1 MGFSGGYPAWGA
13 GIMKNFLFFCRAL
26 LFSLVLVFPA
36 HAQQQQGPP
45 QPLPAG
51 ATANNGTI
59 FVKVFAQSGAVLE
72 SEPNVVLTTGGLD
85 GPVTDLPTQISQSEW
100 QFQGLQVGTEY
111 VIRIEAKGYRTENR
125 HVTLP
130 PYDNAS
136 VRADVYLVPV
146 GRPSNAFSPPP
157 GHFALSPRA
166 QREVQDA
173 IKDLKSGKYSNS
185 RKHLEKALK
194 MAPRHPGVN
203 YLMGLSYLREHQ
215 AALAIPY
222 LKKSLSVDPSQSPA
236 VMALGIA
243 LYEQKDYAGAIDL
256 LNKAIATGLSS
267 WQAHWVLAGCYVR
280 EKQYELARQHAEKA
294 LEIGKKD
301 ASRAQVVLGQAL
313 AGLGQNQQAI
323 EAFEAFLKKNSHDPE
338 ARNVRAEIA
347 RLREP
352 AKTPV
357 PPKTAE
363 RTEPATEEKGTMAFA
378 SSSGSKSPVPP
389 AAPAIMTNSAPVPPP
404 KTAEMLP
411 KENWAPPD
419 VDATKP
425 EIVSN
430 AVCHLP
436 SLLQNA
442 GRSMS
447 EWVKD
452 LQEFTATEDYQSVEI
467 GHKGEVEKPFEQE
480 FDYLVFI
487 RKPQPKIFDV
497 QEQRRPT
504 PIPSRMGA
512 PIIALGSPAL
522 ALVFHPIF
530 AQDYKWSCDGLGEWE
545 GNPAWIVRFAQN
557 IDRPTTTLQSFNTP
571 TSSSLLP
578 IKGIAWL
585 SKNGDHVMHLET
597 DLLKPMPLIRLERQ
611 HFSIDYRLVSF
622 RSHPVSL
629 WLPERVDL
637 YIRFQGHSYHNYARY
652 SNFLLFWTGSTQ
664 KIGGKGKIH
673 PPR

>member
-1 MGFSGGYPAWGA
+1 MRRG
-13 GIMKNFLFFCRAL
+13 FLFFCQAML
-26 LFSLVLVFPA
+26 LSLVLGISA
-36 HAQQQQGPP
+36 HAQRQGPP

-51 ATANNGTI
+51 AIANNGSI
-59 FVKVFAQSGAVLE
+59 YVKVLAESGSALD

-85 GPVTDLPTQISQSEW
+85 GPVTGLPTQVSQSEW

-111 VIRIEAKGYRTENR
+111 VIRIEAKGFRAENR

-130 PYDNAS
+130 AFDNAS
-136 VRADVYLVPV
+136 VRVDVYLVPLA
-146 GRPSNAFSPPP
+146 RPSNAFSPPP
-157 GHFALSPRA
+157 GHFLLSPRA
-166 QREVQDA
+166 QREVQQA
-173 IKDLKSGKYSNS
+173 IKDLNSRKYSKS
-185 RKHLEKALK
+185 RKHLEEALK

-203 YLMGLSYLREHQ
+203 YLMGLSYLRDHQ

-222 LKKSLSVDPSQSPA
+222 LKKSLSVDPSQSP
-236 VMALGIA
+236 VVLALGIA
-243 LYEQKDYAGAIDL
+243 LYEQQDYAGAVDL

-267 WQAHWVLAGCYVR
+267 WQAHWVLAGCYLR
-280 EKQYELARQHAEKA
+280 ESKYELARQQAEKA

-313 AGLGQNQQAI
+313 AGLGRNQQAI

-357 PPKTAE
+357 PPKTPE

-378 SSSGSKSPVPP
+378 SSGGSKSPVPP
-389 AAPAIMTNSAPVPPP
+389 PAPATMTTSAPVPPP
-404 KTAEMLP
+404 KMAERVP

-419 VDATKP
+419 VDATRP

-430 AVCHLP
+430 AACHL
-436 SLLQNA
+436 SALLKNA
-442 GRSMS
+442 GRSMAD
-447 EWVKD
+447 WVKD

-467 GHKGEVEKPFEQE
+467 AHNGQVEQPFEQK

-487 RKPQPKIFDV
+487 HKPRPKIFDV

-545 GNPAWIVRFAQN
+545 GEPAWIVRFAQSA
-557 IDRPTTTLQSFNTP
+557 DRPTATLQSFNTP

-597 DLLKPMPLIRLERQ
+597 DLLKPMPLLRLERQ

-622 RSHPVSL
+622 RSHPVTL
-629 WLPERVDL
+629 WLPESVDL
-637 YIRFQGHSYHNYARY
+637 YIRFKGHSYHNYSRY
-652 SNFLLFWTGSTQ
+652 SHFLLFWTGSKQ
-664 KIGGKGKIH
+664 KIGAKTQSH
-673 PPR
+673 QPR